1 MMEEKEENQD
11 LKSRLNEQLD
21 LERLSKSGLGRNL
34 SQLLNQHKLPKHQPT
49 KSLPDS
55 APL

>member
-1 MMEEKEENQD
+1 MEEKEENQD